1 MHQHVHFIWP
11 FDQQHS
17 SQEFTFS
24 AVLHKLEPGEA
35 LYNKRRVLSHSV
47 YVSWLQCWHSRV
59 TLVTVMKAY
68 ICQRDC
74 LTQTYNNFVFLKWIF
89 FCIPWLRSLT
99 WFPFRQLAHIS
110 VNNLRDNTHLYRSQG
125 LYAHSFHFH
134 FLEWLEKHGK
144 LLSDV
149 KTCWNSTLAGKYI
162 TAVLSFL
169 IKVRLFISVNN
180 CS

>member
-1 MHQHVHFIWP
+1 MFTLYGHLISNIHHRNLL
-11 FDQQHS
+11 
-17 SQEFTFS
+17 SQLCCINWS
-24 AVLHKLEPGEA
+24 LG
-35 LYNKRRVLSHSV
+35 KRSITNAVLSHSV

>member
-1 MHQHVHFIWP
+1 MHQHIHFIWP

-35 LYNKRRVLSHSV
+35 LHNKRRVLSHSV
-47 YVSWLQCWHSRV
+47 YVSLLQCWHSRV

-89 FCIPWLRSLT
+89 FLYPVAPIPNPTLIQTACTYQCEQPQRQHTPVQISGSLCSFIPLPLPGMTRKT
-99 WFPFRQLAHIS
+99 WKITVWCQNMLEQYISRKIYNSHPFLSYQS
-110 VNNLRDNTHLYRSQG
+110 KT
-125 LYAHSFHFH
+125 FH
-134 FLEWLEKHGK
+134 
-144 LLSDV
+144 
-149 KTCWNSTLAGKYI
+149 
-162 TAVLSFL
+162 
-169 IKVRLFISVNN
+169 
-180 CS
+180 